1 MTVTNLSLFYRCGG
15 KPKQPRYHRY
25 DSTCYLKIVLAIYNQ
40 SNGILL
46 QEEGGSEVKF
56 LEKLKTLSGGQIPPK
71 KRKKNGGI
79 CNAPARPTHRH
90 KKAISTPND
99 SLPPYFFGR

>member
-1 MTVTNLSLFYRCGG
+1 MTNFCPCFIAGG
-15 KPKQPRYHRY
+15 KPEQPRYHRY

-46 QEEGGSEVKF
+46 QEEGESEVKF

-71 KRKKNGGI
+71 KKEERRDLQRPRK
-79 CNAPARPTHRH
+79 TDS
-90 KKAISTPND
+90 STQK
-99 SLPPYFFGR
+99 SYKYT